1 VKNNK
6 QIKGV
11 IVMPT
16 GKFDPKPVTS
26 KDGKNTW
33 KGRGR
38 KPSWL
43 KKEEAEAAQA
53 NATAAT
59 AETK

>member
-1 VKNNK
+1 
-6 QIKGV
+6 
-11 IVMPT
+11 MPT

-43 KKEEAEAAQA
+43 KKEESEAAQA
-53 NATAAT
+53 QVAAVPAAT

>member
-1 VKNNK
+1 
-6 QIKGV
+6 
-11 IVMPT
+11 MPT

-26 KDGKNTW
+26 KDGQNTW

-43 KKEEAEAAQA
+43 KKEEADAAQA
-53 NATAAT
+53 QVPAGPAAV
-59 AETK
+59 TK

>member
-1 VKNNK
+1 
-6 QIKGV
+6 
-11 IVMPT
+11 MPT